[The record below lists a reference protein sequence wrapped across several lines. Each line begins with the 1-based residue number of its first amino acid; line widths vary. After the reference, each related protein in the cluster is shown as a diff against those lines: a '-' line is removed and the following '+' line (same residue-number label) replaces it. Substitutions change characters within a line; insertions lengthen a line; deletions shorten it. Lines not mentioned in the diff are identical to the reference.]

1 MDARDFRGKV
11 GKRSDAGK
19 RQSSVI
25 IQSTT
30 SSGESHGLFDYERKE
45 AISQTIFIDGCSN
58 SYTILKNNN
67 SGLLSATS
75 NEDNCENYSELN
87 NPDNF
92 EVNHYLIC
100 DTKNVATERGDD
112 IIDDIME
119 PIIKLFKSKDG
130 WYVDGIALSSKGN
143 GKHSIVISMEE
154 ILNSQDNGHSK
165 QYKPYSWTECRYSD
179 NSIPNK
185 SNKVWIVSP
194 KHTPGI
200 PLRQGD
206 IIKLGR
212 CQMRVHEIVATLA
225 AAKDALLRTPYIP
238 TFDIEP
244 NRELNSCLDILAFEV
259 NGIENVK
266 NSQNSYVIKGENSA
280 FEKTE
285 NAKVANLCTKSPNR
299 NMETAPLTP
308 LSGILKCEDKYEQVK
323 KNLTISLE
331 ISDKDNQKLMTLKLT
346 DKDEIITPLKVIES
360 SSHNLRHQQRIQT
373 SISEDD
379 HSGNLSNRNTDDI
392 VLSNQTFS
400 IAISTK
406 NNSNNATKFC
416 RICLSDDGDLL
427 DYEDNFNP
435 LICPCDCRG
444 SMQYVHLQCL
454 RKWIESRLGIPASWM
469 SNITSTQVN
478 LNTARNH
485 TCSVIRNRLRRIL
498 RILYHQCIN
507 YFSCTTSGN
516 GNRPV
521 CFNLRKFDCEL
532 CKVTFP
538 NQLWIPNG
546 ESLLTLP
553 LFRIPRPKY
562 PYIILV
568 PIESEYTCKISQIII
583 SFGDLRSSVYIG
595 RGHNSDVRF
604 GEISVSR
611 SHAQLQHCFIYED
624 YEICLSDRR
633 SKFGSLVELS
643 RPFKI
648 GKEGVSLQIGKTL
661 IFLRTIKSKTS
672 FKNILLPCI
681 TEQSIN
687 NVSLNRNNINMYSS
701 KGHNNRQSHETLD
714 DQSEIQLDQNV
725 DTMQV
730 QYNARNNNYD
740 ITCWRNLLRCNHLS
754 RASSRHRYFA
764 RA

>member
-19 RQSSVI
+19 NQSSVI

-30 SSGESHGLFDYERKE
+30 SSGESHGLFDYERKGT
-45 AISQTIFIDGCSN
+45 ISQTIFIDGCSN
-58 SYTILKNNN
+58 SYTILKSNN
-67 SGLLSATS
+67 SGLLSAAP
-75 NEDNCENYSELN
+75 NEGNCENCSELN

-92 EVNHYLIC
+92 EVDHYLIC
-100 DTKNVATERGDD
+100 DTKNVTTEHGDD
-112 IIDDIME
+112 TME
-119 PIIKLFKSKDG
+119 PMIKLFKSKGG
-130 WYVDGIALSSKGN
+130 WYVDGITLSSKTN
-143 GKHSIVISMEE
+143 REHSLVISMKE

-179 NSIPNK
+179 DSIPNK
-185 SNKVWIVSP
+185 GNKVWIVSP

-238 TFDIEP
+238 TFNIES
-244 NRELNSCLDILAFEV
+244 NRELNNCLDILAFEV

-266 NSQNSYVIKGENSA
+266 NSQNSYGIKGENST

-285 NAKVANLCTKSPNR
+285 NEKVTNLCTKSQNG

-308 LSGILKCEDKYEQVK
+308 LSGILECEDKYKQVK

-331 ISDKDNQKLMTLKLT
+331 ISDKDEM
-346 DKDEIITPLKVIES
+346 TPLKVIES
-360 SSHNLRHQQRIQT
+360 SSHNLRHQQIIQT

-379 HSGNLSNRNTDDI
+379 HSGNLNNRNIDDI
-392 VLSNQTFS
+392 VQSNQTFS

-427 DYEDNFNP
+427 DCEDNFNP

-469 SNITSTQVN
+469 SNITSTQIN
-478 LNTARNH
+478 LNTTRNNA
-485 TCSVIRNRLRRIL
+485 CSVIRGRLRRIL

-568 PIESEYTCKISQIII
+568 PIESEYTCKISQIIV
-583 SFGDLRSSVYIG
+583 SFGDPRSSVYVG

-611 SHAQLQHCFIYED
+611 SHAQLQHCFICGD

-648 GKEGVSLQIGKTL
+648 GKEGISLQIGKTL
-661 IFLRTIKSKTS
+661 IFLKTVKSKAS
-672 FKNILLPCI
+672 LKNILLPCI
-681 TEQSIN
+681 TEKNIN
-687 NVSLNRNNINMYSS
+687 NVSLNRNNINIYSS

-714 DQSEIQLDQNV
+714 YQSEIQLDQDV

-754 RASSRHRYFA
+754 RVSSRHRYFA